1 MRTEA
6 FDQGSD
12 NPGRSVHNLV
22 GWLNKGHVSP
32 PPPLDSVSH
41 VGDVNVTV
49 KQSVHRPWSLITVS
63 MLAVV

>member
-12 NPGRSVHNLV
+12 NPGRSVYNLV
-22 GWLNKGHVSP
+22 GWLNKVHVSP
-32 PPPLDSVSH
+32 PPPLDLLSH
-41 VGDVNVTV
+41 VDDVNVSV
-49 KQSVHRPWSLITVS
+49 KQSVYRPWSLITVS